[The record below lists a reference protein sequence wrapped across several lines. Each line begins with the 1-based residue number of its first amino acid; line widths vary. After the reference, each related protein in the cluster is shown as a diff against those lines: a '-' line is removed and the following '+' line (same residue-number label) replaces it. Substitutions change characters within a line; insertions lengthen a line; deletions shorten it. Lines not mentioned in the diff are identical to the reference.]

1 MKKTYITKNGEIT
14 SKEELIAEI
23 ESLLNQIPSQNHT
36 FLSLEVMNALSLQ
49 DLESVR
55 DSLLEK
61 QSDVISPHRQWLFDL
76 AREG

>member
-1 MKKTYITKNGEIT
+1 MQETYITKNGEIM

-23 ESLLNQIPSQNHT
+23 ENLLNHIPSQNHT
-36 FLSLEVMNALSLQ
+36 FLSPEVMSALTLK

-61 QSDVISPHRQWLFDL
+61 QNDAVLPHRQWLFDL
-76 AREG
+76 AHKE